1 MPNATIAAAKMTL
14 LVTLGRA
21 SVAFVFAGVIASIYR
36 VWQVRRLF
44 RKAARQHGVVR
55 KIPSTGSRFIHL

>member
-1 MPNATIAAAKMTL
+1 MTL